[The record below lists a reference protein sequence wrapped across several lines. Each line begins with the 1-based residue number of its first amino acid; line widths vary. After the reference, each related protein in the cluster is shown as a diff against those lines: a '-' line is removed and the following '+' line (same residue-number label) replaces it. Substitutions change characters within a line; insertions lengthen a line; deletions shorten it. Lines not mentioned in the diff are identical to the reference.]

1 MLTTVNLVEESM
13 DFIAFPFNF
22 IINFLK
28 IRKIIEEQKI
38 EVLEQKTSP
47 FLTLLAFEQC
57 QDLKQ
62 IILGRCVPI

>member
-1 MLTTVNLVEESM
+1 MLTTVNLGEESM

-22 IINFLK
+22 IVFFK
-28 IRKIIEEQKI
+28 IQKKNEGQKI
-38 EVLEQKTSP
+38 KVLEQKTSP

-62 IILGRCVPI
+62 IILGRCVPV